1 MKSNRDRCF
10 LALIFLATF
19 ALLAQAARHS
29 TAYLSMDKKIAVI
42 QTNSSNPPAQPQT
55 TNITQDELNAYLTEG
70 GVTIPKGLSNVK
82 IQLSPGI
89 VHASSQ
95 VDFDQLSA
103 GHSGGGN
110 PIFSALFTGT
120 HDVEADGQASG
131 SNGQGTITIET
142 VKLDGVPVPK
152 SALQYLIQHYVK
164 PKYPTAGM
172 TSTFNL
178 PEKIETATVQQ
189 SAVALT
195 QK

>member
-10 LALIFLATF
+10 LALIILATF
-19 ALLAQAARHS
+19 ALLAQAARH
-29 TAYLSMDKKIAVI
+29 TPAYLSMDKKIAAI
-42 QTNSSNPPAQPQT
+42 ETNSSNPPAQPQT
-55 TNITQDELNAYLTEG
+55 TTISQDELNAYLTEG

-82 IQLSPGI
+82 IEFSPGT

-95 VDFDQLSA
+95 VDFDQLSQ
-103 GHSGGGN
+103 GHGGEN
-110 PIFSALFTGT
+110 PIFSALFAGT
-120 HDVEADGQASG
+120 HDVEADSQASG
-131 SNGQGTITIET
+131 SNGQGTVTIET

-164 PKYPTAGM
+164 PKYPNAGM

-178 PEKIETATVQQ
+178 PENIETATVQQ
-189 SAVALT
+189 SQVALT

>member
-10 LALIFLATF
+10 LALLILAAF
-19 ALLAQAARHS
+19 ALLAQAARH
-29 TAYLSMDKKIAVI
+29 TPAYLSMDKKIAVI
-42 QTNSSNPPAQPQT
+42 ETNSSNPPAQPQT
-55 TNITQDELNAYLTEG
+55 TTITQDELNAYLTEG
-70 GVTIPKGLSNVK
+70 GITVPKGLSNVK
-82 IQLSPGI
+82 VEFSPGT

-95 VDFDQLSA
+95 VDFDQLSE
-103 GHSGGGN
+103 GHNGGGN
-110 PIFSALFTGT
+110 PIFSALFSGT

-131 SNGQGTITIET
+131 TNGQGTVTIET
-142 VKLDGVPVPK
+142 VKLDGVPIPK

-164 PKYPTAGM
+164 PKYPNAGI

-189 SAVALT
+189 SQVALT